1 MKFRNYEKGTKIAK
15 IYEKMLTRQT
25 FSYSTSMKLMFN
37 KPPYIYSDV
46 QSMMNR
52 LLSIVDESDPDT
64 KESQSLHCY
73 QTAESLQQKIIS
85 TNFNKITI
93 RSLFNSEWNN
103 SLADRY
109 PTYIYE
115 LYSHIDQWDWL
126 PLTGY
131 IHDLGKIMML
141 PEFGELDQWSVVGDT
156 FPIRSKINPN
166 YPFYEYGLDNK
177 DLIVED
183 YQNRCGFNNVLFS
196 WGHDEYLAQVLERNN
211 TQLPPESIYLIRY
224 HSFYSWHS
232 PRNGIRG
239 YTHLANNY
247 DWNMLPLLK
256 LFSQSDLYSKK
267 SSERLLQLNEL
278 SSKYNRLISKY
289 IPNDRLSW

>member
-131 IHDLGKIMML
+131 IHDLGKIMVL

-156 FPIRSKINPN
+156 SSIRSRQP
-166 YPFYEYGLDNK
+166 
-177 DLIVED
+177 
-183 YQNRCGFNNVLFS
+183 
-196 WGHDEYLAQVLERNN
+196 
-211 TQLPPESIYLIRY
+211 
-224 HSFYSWHS
+224 
-232 PRNGIRG
+232 
-239 YTHLANNY
+239 
-247 DWNMLPLLK
+247 
-256 LFSQSDLYSKK
+256 
-267 SSERLLQLNEL
+267 
-278 SSKYNRLISKY
+278 
-289 IPNDRLSW
+289 